1 MKTQKNYMKTQKN
14 YVEIANVLE
23 ECVAYAKSLRVRMEN
38 PQGIKEYFQISDIS
52 LTFLNYET
60 RGLSL
65 SNGVSG
71 TIVETS
77 DPSQLLVQ
85 IWISNSHKTVGKL
98 FAYPGLLPDPIH
110 LKIHFNSV
118 IQSNIR
124 DAVKDFFTLQ
134 TKDNKYSLV
143 SEDTVVSDISELPV
157 FEEFTSDG
165 IAQIEKLFRWLYIK
179 PNISFVKGDL
189 NMERKVWIVCNGAG
203 TKIIQHQDHCSLV
216 VMFDYLSNK
225 KNLIDDVFV
234 DHYKTFEEVI
244 TALPDMKT
252 KIMKKLSK
260 MEKKRIE
267 GGVYPVLFKPTAVA
281 TFFHEAIAGHML
293 SGKYIVDGISTVFEN
308 KLDKKIGKKSEMPGL
323 FDVSVYD
330 QPLDPN
336 KIAHYKYDME
346 GVSAKNICLLDK
358 GIVKNYLTDRNSAIR
373 LKQKSNGHNLAQSF
387 VAATSNGQ
395 LLLTKPEPRVSNLFV
410 ESHTDISLAEISASV
425 FEEFDFYLEI
435 ESREGQV
442 SVDTGVFD
450 LYADHITKV
459 YKNGRRESIAPGIFS
474 GSVTDFMTSI
484 KLVSN
489 YYGGSKGFCGA
500 LSGMVPTHE
509 VAPAM
514 LLYGINFVTEPKPEK
529 ELHMDLK
536 KDKYIPKEWL
546 EELEIE

>member
-1 MKTQKNYMKTQKN
+1 MKTQKN
-14 YVEIANVLE
+14 YVAIANVLE
-23 ECVAYAKSLRVRMEN
+23 ECVAYAKSLKVRMEN

-65 SNGVSG
+65 SNGISG

-85 IWISNSHKTVGKL
+85 IWITNAHKTVGKL
-98 FAYPGLLPDPIH
+98 FAYPGLLPDPTY
-110 LKIHFNSV
+110 LKMHFNSV

-124 DAVKDFFTLQ
+124 DAVNAFFTTQ

-143 SEDTVVSDISELPV
+143 SEDAVVSDINELPP

-165 IAQIEKLFRWLYIK
+165 ITQIKKLFRWLYIK
-179 PNISFVKGDL
+179 SNISLVKGDL
-189 NMERKVWIVCNGAG
+189 SMERKIWIVCNGSG

-216 VMFDYLSNK
+216 VMFDYLSSK
-225 KNLIDDVFV
+225 KNIIEDIFV
-234 DHYKTFEEVI
+234 DHYKTFKEVVA
-244 TALPDMKT
+244 ALPDMKT

-260 MEKKRIE
+260 MEQKRIE
-267 GGVYPVLFKPTAVA
+267 GGVYPVLLKSTAVA
-281 TFFHEAIAGHML
+281 TLFHEAIAGHML
-293 SGKYIVDGISTVFEN
+293 SGSYIVDGVSTVFEN
-308 KLDKKIGKKSEMPGL
+308 KLNKKIGKKTEMPGL

-330 QPLDPN
+330 QPLDVD

-346 GVSAKNICLLDK
+346 GVSAKDICLLDK

-387 VAATSNGQ
+387 VAATSNGK
-395 LLLTKPEPRVSNLFV
+395 LLLTIPEPRVSNLFV
-410 ESHTDISLAEISASV
+410 QSHTDITLAEISASV
-425 FEEFDFYLEI
+425 FESFDFYLEV
-435 ESREGQV
+435 ESRAGEV
-442 SVDTGVFD
+442 FVDTGVFD
-450 LYADHITKV
+450 LLADHITRVWKD
-459 YKNGRRESIAPGIFS
+459 GRRESVAPGTFS
-474 GSVTDFMTSI
+474 GSLTDFLASI
-484 KLVSN
+484 QMVSN
-489 YYGGSKGFCGA
+489 HYGESKGFCGSG
-500 LSGMVPTHE
+500 SGMVPTHE

-536 KDKYIPKEWL
+536 KDKYVPKEWL